1 MDKRVTLPL
10 PAPLDP
16 LLAVPVSVVVP
27 EVVVASATDAASPV
41 TLPEC
46 APSLVMD
53 NRVASVEVTEVDRV
67 VTVVDSLPT
76 SRATPVVVLATSL
89 ETAHPVVVEVDS
101 DPSVPVVLVDSVDP
115 RSATTVVRKDT
126 SPESALRRLAELAT
140 TVVRSDTSLPPAPTP
155 VVTMPPPPNRVDLIS
170 LPILQAR

>member
-1 MDKRVTLPL
+1 VDRRVTSPL

-16 LLAVPVSVVVP
+16 LLAVPVSVVEP

-41 TLPEC
+41 TSLEC
-46 APSLVMD
+46 APSLVTD
-53 NRVASVEVTEVDRV
+53 SRVASVEA
-67 VTVVDSLPT
+67 TVVDSNSVVD
-76 SRATPVVVLATSL
+76 SRATSLVTPAVVLATSP

-155 VVTMPPPPNRVDLIS
+155 VVTMPLPLNRPINILSIS
-170 LPILQAR
+170 VR